1 MANLLDTD
9 FGSESE
15 GENFNPAPAVGSD
28 DEDLAESDN
37 EVTVRAK
44 ANGANSSRKSTHP
57 DVEEEDTGRPGAG
70 GSIEQTRGA
79 GNRRA
84 DEELEDGEDE
94 EGRANGH
101 TKNTNGLDEDDE
113 DEDDEDE
120 EDAVKVN
127 LAISVGFIQPS
138 D

>member
-28 DEDLAESDN
+28 DEDLGESDN
-37 EVTVRAK
+37 EVTVGSK
-44 ANGANSSRKSTHP
+44 LNGADSSRKNKHP
-57 DVEEEDTGRPGAG
+57 VVADDDTGRPGAG
-70 GSIEQTRGA
+70 GPIEQPRGA
-79 GNRRA
+79 VNPQA
-84 DEELEDGEDE
+84 HEELEDDEDE
-94 EGRANGH
+94 EGGANGR
-101 TKNTNGLDEDDE
+101 NTNPNGLDDDDE

-127 LAISVGFIQPS
+127 LAILFDFVRGR